1 MNWNLLGQIAA
12 ILIIKLISS
21 SLFLLYSSQIF
32 QKGPAVVY
40 RHKNSCR
47 LGWELY
53 EGNCYSFSVVE
64 KTWDESQQSCAS
76 LNSSL
81 AVVNNREE
89 LMFLK
94 KRTEGV
100 NYFFIGLT
108 KKGSGGQWKW
118 IDNTVYDPD
127 INGSRSAWLNGGNQK
142 DSLRRAGRSET
153 EALNFPSGNSPGKL
167 ADAQRLLLL
176 WNTMRIRSFSCYLT
190 CCLI

>member
-21 SLFLLYSSQIF
+21 SLFLLYFSQIF

-40 RHKNSCR
+40 RHKNACR

-53 EGNCYSFSVVE
+53 EGNCYSFSEVE
-64 KTWDESQQSCAS
+64 KTWDESQHSCAS

-94 KRTEGV
+94 ERTEGV

-127 INGSRSAWLNGGNQK
+127 MFHMSVQDFDCGVVGLNTL
-142 DSLRRAGRSET
+142 SS
-153 EALNFPSGNSPGKL
+153 
-167 ADAQRLLLL
+167 
-176 WNTMRIRSFSCYLT
+176 MSCSVTNYWI
-190 CCLI
+190 CEEI